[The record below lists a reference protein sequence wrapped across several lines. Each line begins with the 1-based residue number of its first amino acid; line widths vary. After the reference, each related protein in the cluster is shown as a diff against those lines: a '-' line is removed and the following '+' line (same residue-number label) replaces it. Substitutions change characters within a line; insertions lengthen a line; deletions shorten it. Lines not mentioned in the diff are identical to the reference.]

1 MRLSVRQS
9 ESSHPAAEPIFVVDP
24 DEYKIAMGN
33 MADMSKPGGSGAGR
47 AAGEVAVI
55 DVDDVDDSVDADN
68 IGGGRADDARRDR
81 EMKRHKPEGEVRTK
95 PQSTS
100 TGNVV
105 RVLQRVRMG
114 KRNSYWIVS
123 TDFVE

>member
-1 MRLSVRQS
+1 
-9 ESSHPAAEPIFVVDP
+9 
-24 DEYKIAMGN
+24 MGK
-33 MADMSKPGGSGAGR
+33 MADMSKPGGSRAGR

-55 DVDDVDDSVDADN
+55 DVDDVDDSVDADD
-68 IGGGRADDARRDR
+68 IGGDRADDARRER
-81 EMKRHKPEGEVRTK
+81 EMKRHKSEGQVRTK